1 MRRYAAWRRE
11 RDVAP
16 AIQRLHAHAAHV
28 RDAETQRALSRLRA
42 GDADAAEVLEAMARR
57 ISAKLL
63 HVPVTALKDTDRDG
77 MTLAAAL
84 TAVLE
89 HQPAPMTLVNGAGHA
104 APACVVDATP
114 ITRASA

>member
-1 MRRYAAWRRE
+1 M
-11 RDVAP
+11 
-16 AIQRLHAHAAHV
+16 
-28 RDAETQRALSRLRA
+28 ALPIPK
-42 GDADAAEVLEAMARR
+42 G
-57 ISAKLL
+57 
-63 HVPVTALKDTDRDG
+63 P
-77 MTLAAAL
+77 LAAAL